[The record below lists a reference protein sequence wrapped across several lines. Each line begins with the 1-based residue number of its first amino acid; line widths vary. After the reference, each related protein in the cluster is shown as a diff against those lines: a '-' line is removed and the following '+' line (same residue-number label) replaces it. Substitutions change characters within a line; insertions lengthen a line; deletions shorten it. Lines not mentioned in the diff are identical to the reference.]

1 MTARTSIGRR
11 AAEAL
16 NAARA
21 SFAAEDAAQE
31 LDDWGT
37 LLKDARFRRVLAAA
51 LSSAGVFGPLD
62 ATEANAA
69 MRALGRRDMG
79 LALLAAARRADGAM
93 AMRAIAERDG
103 LERERAERLDAL
115 ARGEGKEDGT

>member
-16 NAARA
+16 NAMRA

-31 LDDWGT
+31 LDDWRA
-37 LLKDARFRRVLAAA
+37 LLRDARFRRVLAAA
-51 LSSAGVFGPLD
+51 LSSARVFGAVD
-62 ATEANAA
+62 AAEPNAA

-79 LALLAAARRADGAM
+79 LALLAAARRADGEM
-93 AMRAIAERDG
+93 AMRSIAERDAI
-103 LERERAERLDAL
+103 ERERAERLEAL
-115 ARGEGKEDGT
+115 ARGEAKETTT